1 MAVEIG
7 DLVQFKL
14 DVANR
19 KPIWDSI
26 PREIQ
31 HTQYGQNAEYAFQR
45 FHGGMV
51 FAETS
56 KINMIV
62 TGFAEFCY
70 AKSTVPAIRAAATKK
85 FAQVMLFSSNPTQ
98 PPRQAWTLVDHLETF
113 TDKPYM
119 ESLKARLRQ
128 SIAQKGG

>member
-19 KPIWDSI
+19 KPIWNSI
-26 PREIQ
+26 PKEVQ
-31 HTQYGQNAEYAFQR
+31 QTQYGENAEYAFR
-45 FHGGMV
+45 GFHGGI
-51 FAETS
+51 FTETT

-62 TGFAEFCY
+62 TGFKEHCY
-70 AKSTVPAIRAAATKK
+70 AKSKIPAIRAAATKK

-98 PPRQAWTLVDHLETF
+98 APRQAWTLVDHLETF

-119 ESLKARLRQ
+119 EILKARLRQ
-128 SIAQKGG
+128 AVAQKGG